1 MADALEPFGSHQL
14 SDRLGAL
21 WTKELDELDMVSIV
35 RLHHAFFAQSL
46 LILAANVNQRLV
58 LVLVADGW
66 LALAKHFCRRIDDDL
81 ISLLE
86 LVFFLADKTTNFLSI

>member
-1 MADALEPFGSHQL
+1 MADALKPFGSHQL
-14 SDRLGAL
+14 SNRLGAL

-35 RLHHAFFAQSL
+35 RLHHTFFAQSL

-66 LALAKHFCRRIDDDL
+66 LALAKYFGRRIDDDL
-81 ISLLE
+81 IPLLE
-86 LVFFLADKTTNFLSI
+86 LVFFLADEAANLISV